1 MTLKCIK
8 LLFLWFPRDWIYAK
22 PQNILTELQ
31 YFIYKRREKRQRT
44 FLQPMC
50 SCRLWI
56 VWIVWSASQRFCWF
70 LHSFKPIFNAAHS
83 NCHQTFLYYSYRV
96 LISFDLVADSSS
108 LLLWRTAVAV
118 SICSVVLSP
127 LEHLDWYVKLTNAD
141 ISIFSLQPKV
151 KIWMN
156 LSCAL
161 ISSHAKYWVTGTHFT
176 NVTLSD

>member
-70 LHSFKPIFNAAHS
+70 LHSYKPIFNAAQS
-83 NCHQTFLYYSYRV
+83 YCHQTFLYYSYRV

-108 LLLWRTAVAV
+108 CTETIFNVKDPRNIVLWRTAVAV

-141 ISIFSLQPKV
+141 ISIFSLQP
-151 KIWMN
+151 
-156 LSCAL
+156 
-161 ISSHAKYWVTGTHFT
+161 
-176 NVTLSD
+176 